1 MTEEGGSGTR
11 LVCPACGRGRE
22 AGGRFC
28 PGCGLDYWRLAAGGT
43 IEAAGGAV
51 PKKRR
56 FAFGRRQAPTPT
68 PIQTPT
74 PTPLS
79 IPPSLQ
85 TRPATA
91 PPPAGGAARR
101 FGPVTPTS
109 NPAASATAATPA
121 QPSGM
126 QRTVAAVRIPESPRS
141 RLLLGGGA
149 AVVVLLIAVAL
160 IMRPAAPAGTGS
172 TSQPAASAPAP
183 DDVIASFFTS
193 VRDPAAAFEVKVS
206 GTYTRVAGGKQVAGA
221 ISGDLRVVGDSV
233 SGTLRL
239 AEPGNPTFDGSI
251 VRIGLQSWT
260 RNPGGAWRSQTLP
273 PAAEAVNPFAWIATV
288 DDLDYV
294 RAGPGNGGQR
304 THILD
309 STKWLSGTQYDDI
322 IAQLSDPQRDSR
334 LEVETTDKGVPLD
347 ATYQFTI
354 RGTPSSGG
362 TLEFGGSTQYT
373 FSHWNEPFTIGPP
386 A

>member
-43 IEAAGGAV
+43 IEAAGGPV
-51 PKKRR
+51 KKKSR
-56 FAFGRRQAPTPT
+56 FGLGRRQAPNP
-68 PIQTPT
+68 PLT
-74 PTPLS
+74 PTPL
-79 IPPSLQ
+79 Q
-85 TRPATA
+85 AHPAAASA
-91 PPPAGGAARR
+91 PAAGAARP
-101 FGPVTPTS
+101 FSAAIPPVSPTAS
-109 NPAASATAATPA
+109 STDASSTAARSTVAKPASAAGVQRAVATL
-121 QPSGM
+121 
-126 QRTVAAVRIPESPRS
+126 RIPQSPRS

-149 AVVVLLIAVAL
+149 ALVVLLIAVAL
-160 IMRPAAPAGTGS
+160 IMRPTAPAASGPTTKPG
-172 TSQPAASAPAP
+172 PSAPAP
-183 DDVIASFFTS
+183 DDVIAAFFTS

-206 GTYTRVAGGKQVAGA
+206 GTYTRDAAGKRVAGG

-251 VRIGLQSWT
+251 VRVGLQSWT
-260 RNPGGAWRSQTLP
+260 RAPGGSWRSQSLP
-273 PAAEAVNPFAWIATV
+273 PAAEAINPFAWIATV
-288 DDLDYV
+288 DDLTYV
-294 RAGPGNGGQR
+294 RAGPGDGTQR
-304 THILD
+304 THILE

-322 IAQLSDPQRDSR
+322 VAQLGDPQRDSR
-334 LEVETTDKGVPLD
+334 LQVETTDKGVPLR

-354 RGTPSSGG
+354 RGTLSSGG
-362 TLEFGGSTQYT
+362 TLAFSGSTEYT
-373 FSHWNEPFTIGPP
+373 FSHWAEPFTIGPP